1 MIPKALVG
9 QSALLPFLALIAAT
23 GFWGSSFI
31 TVARTLESTDPFTLV
46 FLRFG
51 VGALLV
57 ALWLRGRIFRIPLET
72 WKMGAVCAVV
82 IYASYLFNH
91 IGLMTILSSTSG
103 FLTALYVP
111 ITPFLFWAIAGR
123 RPELC
128 AFAGAAVAFGGLV
141 LLADPFNLEFSSS
154 WGEWTTIFSAFLSA
168 LEIILMGRFAPHC
181 KAPEIA
187 FVQIALVAL
196 FALAGTAVAHFCAPA
211 VGWTLTPTALD
222 LNLVFGVVWLAVILT
237 CAQLLLAWAQKYVPP
252 AQASVIFALES
263 IFAAVIGWFAG
274 ERLGLLGLTG
284 GLCIVLGILITEYP
298 RIMGKSR

>member
-111 ITPFLFWAIAGR
+111 ITPFLFLGDCRSAAGIVR
-123 RPELC
+123 LRGGCSSFQRVSAPCGSFQFRVFIELGRMDDN
-128 AFAGAAVAFGGLV
+128 FLR
-141 LLADPFNLEFSSS
+141 L
-154 WGEWTTIFSAFLSA
+154 LSA
-168 LEIILMGRFAPHC
+168 LKL
-181 KAPEIA
+181 
-187 FVQIALVAL
+187 
-196 FALAGTAVAHFCAPA
+196 
-211 VGWTLTPTALD
+211 
-222 LNLVFGVVWLAVILT
+222 
-237 CAQLLLAWAQKYVPP
+237 
-252 AQASVIFALES
+252 S
-263 IFAAVIGWFAG
+263 
-274 ERLGLLGLTG
+274 
-284 GLCIVLGILITEYP
+284 
-298 RIMGKSR
+298 

>member
-91 IGLMTILSSTSG
+91 IGLMTILISHGPLCTDY
-103 FLTALYVP
+103 AL
-111 ITPFLFWAIAGR
+111 
-123 RPELC
+123 
-128 AFAGAAVAFGGLV
+128 
-141 LLADPFNLEFSSS
+141 S
-154 WGEWTTIFSAFLSA
+154 
-168 LEIILMGRFAPHC
+168 
-181 KAPEIA
+181 
-187 FVQIALVAL
+187 
-196 FALAGTAVAHFCAPA
+196 
-211 VGWTLTPTALD
+211 
-222 LNLVFGVVWLAVILT
+222 
-237 CAQLLLAWAQKYVPP
+237 
-252 AQASVIFALES
+252 
-263 IFAAVIGWFAG
+263 
-274 ERLGLLGLTG
+274 
-284 GLCIVLGILITEYP
+284 VLGDCRSAAGIVRLRGGCCSFRRVSAPCGSFQFRVFIELG
-298 RIMGKSR
+298 RMDDNFLRLFVSA

>member
-23 GFWGSSFI
+23 GFWGS
-31 TVARTLESTDPFTLV
+31 TLESTDPFTLV

-128 AFAGAAVAFGGLV
+128 ASLR
-141 LLADPFNLEFSSS
+141 
-154 WGEWTTIFSAFLSA
+154 ILS
-168 LEIILMGRFAPHC
+168 I
-181 KAPEIA
+181 
-187 FVQIALVAL
+187 
-196 FALAGTAVAHFCAPA
+196 
-211 VGWTLTPTALD
+211 
-222 LNLVFGVVWLAVILT
+222 
-237 CAQLLLAWAQKYVPP
+237 
-252 AQASVIFALES
+252 
-263 IFAAVIGWFAG
+263 
-274 ERLGLLGLTG
+274 
-284 GLCIVLGILITEYP
+284 
-298 RIMGKSR
+298 